1 MNALISLSPIILS
14 AIFLGAAFY
23 INAVEQPAR
32 LALDD
37 RALLRQWAPSYK
49 RGMAMQGSLA
59 LIATAAGAVAYAIER
74 ETLWLVGA
82 GLILANWPFTL
93 IAIMPTNRSLLAAV
107 DGGGPETRRRVE
119 LWGRLHAVR
128 TVLGLASLVAF
139 ITASLA

>member
-1 MNALISLSPIILS
+1 MDVLVPLLPIILS

-37 RALLRQWAPSYK
+37 RALLRQWTPSYK

-59 LIATAAGAVAYAIER
+59 LIATAAGAVAYAFER
-74 ETLWLVGA
+74 ETLWLLGA

-93 IAIMPTNRSLLAAV
+93 IAIMPTNRSLLAAA
-107 DGGGPETRRRVE
+107 DGGDPETRRRVE

-139 ITASLA
+139 VAASLA